1 MDRLFI
7 KNEIK
12 INAPDTKVWDILT
25 NPEMTKTLLDFITLP
40 SPNRFSIK

>member
-1 MDRLFI
+1 MDPLFI

-12 INAPDTKVWDILT
+12 IDAPATKVWNILT
-25 NPEMTKTLLDFITLP
+25 EMTKTLLDFITFP